1 VDEYGS
7 ILGLLTLNDILEG
20 IVGDIPQQNVLDYE
34 IKKRDDGSYLVDG
47 QLPFYDFL
55 TRFEKTEFMNEEEHD
70 FDTIAGFV
78 LHELQ
83 RIPRAGDKLDW
94 QGFTIEV
101 LDMDGHRIDKL
112 LVTLSPELKEEIE
125 E

>member
-1 VDEYGS
+1 
-7 ILGLLTLNDILEG
+7 
-20 IVGDIPQQNVLDYE
+20 
-34 IKKRDDGSYLVDG
+34 LVDG